1 LAVYYSVRAKQP
13 FMGNLNNQIISL
25 LAPWCP
31 Q

>member
-1 LAVYYSVRAKQP
+1 
-13 FMGNLNNQIISL
+13 MGNLNNQIISL